1 MLDSQKFYI
10 NIFRNITIYIDE
22 YCFTIK
28 LYCTGPAIGQPQ
40 HLLPQPLTD
49 LHYLTA
55 KCVLFDGTLF
65 LIHNE
70 SGTTTNIE
78 IQLNDIEILIV

>member
-10 NIFRNITIYIDE
+10 NISRNIIIYIDE

-55 KCVLFDGTLF
+55 ILANCGGSGPRLLIGT
-65 LIHNE
+65 E
-70 SGTTTNIE
+70 
-78 IQLNDIEILIV
+78 